1 MSNDTSIDKG
11 PFVVC
16 KAAAGSGKTFTLVLE
31 YLKLAMAGPRERLGQ
46 RFRGI
51 LAITFT
57 NKAAGEMK
65 HRIMKELDSMAT
77 RGVDPDDDRTMGAR
91 LLRELNDSKFNQN
104 SKLSPADLQD
114 MAAELQSAILHH
126 YTDLSVFTIDS
137 FMQRI
142 VRTFAHDM
150 GLPLGFDVEIEKDR
164 MIDEAMEM
172 LMAQVGTDGNDELTQ
187 LLLAYADSNMDSD
200 RGYNVEKNIAA
211 LAKLLFDEDIE
222 RRLDRLS
229 GLTLSD
235 FRSVHGRYTEA
246 NRRTVQRLKDLGAEM
261 LALLDGMTDDDCFN
275 KSRGYL
281 NYFRQLSEGKMWK
294 YDGKMNAPSSSVTAS
309 LTGGKLT
316 SDKCDIALAEHVE
329 SLRPQMEAIFAKVQV
344 FFEKD
349 IVDYNTRCA
358 ILANLYATALLGRM
372 HALMKNYSRDNEV
385 LNLSEFN
392 RMINSIV
399 EDEDNPAPY
408 IFERLGNRY
417 RHFLIDEF
425 QDTSIMQWHDLV
437 PLVENG
443 VSQGLESLV
452 VGDAKQAIYRFR
464 QGDVRQF
471 VSLPKVEGMRHHGRT
486 LGMAGNSRLNLL
498 DTNYRTARSVVEFN
512 NGFFSWLARNRYA
525 DNQLAQDIY
534 IGRTKDCG
542 LRDEGDEELRQKVD
556 SSLEGHVAVR
566 YIDADEQAW
575 VFEEV
580 VSTIRMLVDERGYSY
595 GDIMV
600 LARDNKGLAN
610 LSGYLIANSDIPQTS
625 GESFVLSASDAAMAV
640 VAALRYLNDRRD
652 RVAAAELMQRLANL
666 GVVRSAEL
674 ASTTGDAQSPNLQT
688 SLEQAL
694 AHEGIE
700 LKADYLTTLDLYDCC
715 EELVRQLHL
724 DGIDIPYVAKLLDS
738 AAAFSSRHRQ
748 QIGDFLEWLDKHK
761 GLSAATSD
769 QLDAV
774 RLLTIHKAKGLEAPV
789 VICMILG
796 EKRDKESGIKMW
808 VDIEAEKGEEGPH
821 MPTAYVQFLKDKP
834 TRFDGQRDKE
844 LGLNRVDGLNVLY
857 VAFTRPREQLY
868 IIYQKD
874 NKGYPSMLQEYLSDK
889 LDADGRAD
897 FGDTGWRKPQEARG
911 RTEHKGV
918 VPVRRLSFADWT
930 SKVSIASPAE
940 KAVTPLLE
948 DKVRFGIY
956 AHELMS
962 GILYAT
968 DVEAAM
974 ETFRRSHDISDKEA
988 DVLMKM
994 AQMAVSHPDASRFFA
1009 QGNRVANEV
1018 PLMAAG
1024 DLGRPDRVVFAANET
1039 WVVDFKTGTPVLQNV
1054 AQVKGYCR
1062 AVAGMGYPAVSGWLL
1077 YLRPDGLDVVKAE

>member
-1 MSNDTSIDKG
+1 MTLTEHSDSA
-11 PFVVC
+11 PFVIS

-31 YLKLAMAGPRERLGQ
+31 YLKIALAGPRDGIKY

-57 NKAAGEMK
+57 SKAAGEMK
-65 HRIMKELDSMAT
+65 SRIMNELDTMANE
-77 RGVDPDDDRTMGAR
+77 GVDPDDEKTFGAA
-91 LLRELNDSKFNQN
+91 LFKELQALPYYRQSP
-104 SKLSPADLQD
+104 LTPADLQA
-114 MAAELQSAILHH
+114 MAAELQSAILHR

-137 FMQRI
+137 FMHRI
-142 VRTFAHDM
+142 VRTFAHD
-150 GLPLGFDVEIEKDR
+150 LGKPVQFEVMTDQKVI
-164 MIDEAMEM
+164 IDEVVGQ
-172 LMAQVGTDGNDELTQ
+172 LMALVGTEGNDDLTR
-187 LLLAYADSNMDSD
+187 LLQAYADSNMDSD
-200 RGYNVEKNIAA
+200 HGYNIEATIKQ
-211 LAKLLFDEDIE
+211 LAERLFDEDIE
-222 RRLDRLS
+222 QRLRSLAPLSMADWSTIHSRL
-229 GLTLSD
+229 TK
-235 FRSVHGRYTEA
+235 A
-246 NRRTVQRLKDLGAEM
+246 NRAAEQRLKGLGEEF
-261 LALLDGMTDDDCFN
+261 LALVPTGMEESDCAN
-275 KSRGYL
+275 GTKGYL
-281 NYFRQLSEGKMWK
+281 HYFRQLAKGVLK
-294 YDGKMNAPSSSVTAS
+294 APNSYVVGSM
-309 LTGGKLT
+309 TGGKLESGT
-316 SDKCDIALAEHVE
+316 CSKSLAERLE
-329 SLRPQMEAIFAKVQV
+329 GLRPQMERIYGKVV
-344 FFEKD
+344 EFFERD
-349 IVDYNTRCA
+349 IVDYNTRVML
-358 ILANLYATALLGRM
+358 LANLYSTALLGRLY
-372 HALMKNYSRDNEV
+372 ALMGEYSQEGEV
-385 LNLSEFN
+385 LHLAEFN

-399 EDEDNPAPY
+399 EDEENPAPF

-425 QDTSIMQWHDLV
+425 QDTSIMQWHNLV

-443 VSQGLESLV
+443 VASRQESLV

-486 LGMAGNSRLNLL
+486 LGMAGNSRLNVL

-512 NGFFSWLARNRYA
+512 NDFFSWLARNRYA

-534 IGRTKDCG
+534 VGRTKDGG
-542 LRDEGDEELRQKVD
+542 LRDEGYEELRQKVD
-556 SSLEGHVAVR
+556 SSREGHVAVR

-674 ASTTGDAQSPNLQT
+674 ACDVTSPNPQA

-700 LKADYLTTLDLYDCC
+700 LKADYLATLDLYDCC
-715 EELVRQLHL
+715 EELVRQMHL

-738 AAAFSSRHRQ
+738 AAAFTSRHRQ

-796 EKRDKESGIKMW
+796 ERRDKESGIKMW
-808 VDIEAEKGEEGPH
+808 VDIEAKDGEEGPQ

-874 NKGYPSMLQEYLSDK
+874 NKGYPAMLQEYLSDK

-897 FGDTGWRKPQEARG
+897 FGDAGWRKPQEASG

-968 DVEAAM
+968 DVDAAM
-974 ETFRRSHDISDKEA
+974 ESFRRSHDISDKEA

-1024 DLGRPDRVVFAANET
+1024 ELGRPDRVVFAADET
-1039 WVVDFKTGTPVLQNV
+1039 WVVDFKTGTPVHQNI